1 MTRPGETTDLSLRC
15 LIAGGV
21 SGLCC
26 GLACGLGALALLGS
40 AAQPGALLALSC
52 AWGALGGGFLGGLS
66 GLFGLARGWPERR
79 TTVLAATAPVMAA
92 LALALAAIFQ
102 LSN

>member
-1 MTRPGETTDLSLRC
+1 MTRPNESTDLSLRC

-26 GLACGLGALALLGS
+26 GLACGFGVLAALGS
-40 AAQPGALLALSC
+40 TAQPGALLALAC

-66 GLFGLARGWPERR
+66 GLFALSREWPVRRGLA
-79 TTVLAATAPVMAA
+79 LAATAPIMAA
-92 LALALAAIFQ
+92 VALALAAIAQ
-102 LSN
+102 LPN